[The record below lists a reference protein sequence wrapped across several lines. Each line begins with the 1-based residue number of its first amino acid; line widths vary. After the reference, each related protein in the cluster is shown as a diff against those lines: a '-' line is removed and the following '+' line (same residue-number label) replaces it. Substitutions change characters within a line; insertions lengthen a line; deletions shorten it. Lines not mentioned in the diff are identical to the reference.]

1 MEFVT
6 EVLPRQFSVCLEG
19 CSGDM
24 PGVSQKFPVIGLCAL
39 HQASLGKSPLWL
51 VASTDDSGE
60 DARVFFVQCPHTCA
74 HTRMHARAHTH
85 TGCPAS
91 QPLWD
96 HRSFLLGEG
105 QGCREVG
112 ARD

>member
-24 PGVSQKFPVIGLCAL
+24 PGVSQKFPVISLCAL
-39 HQASLGKSPLWL
+39 HQASLGKPPLWL

-74 HTRMHARAHTH
+74 HTR
-85 TGCPAS
+85 CPAS
-91 QPLWD
+91 RPLWD
-96 HRSFLLGEG
+96 RRSFLLGEG
-105 QGCREVG
+105 RGTEKLGQEIEKTW
-112 ARD
+112 